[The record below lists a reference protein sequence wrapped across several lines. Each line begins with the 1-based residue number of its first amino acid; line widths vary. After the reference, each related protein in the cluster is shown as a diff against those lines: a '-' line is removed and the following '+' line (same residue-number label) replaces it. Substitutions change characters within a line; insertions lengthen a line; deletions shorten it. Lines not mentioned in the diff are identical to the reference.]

1 MISDRKMTEWKHVT
15 RKKKVFHK
23 VKESKDG
30 KFSNLVQTESR
41 SVLNSVKLY
50 FTSVN
55 YTQEQ
60 LAELM

>member
-1 MISDRKMTEWKHVT
+1 MISDRKMTEWKQVT

-23 VKESKDG
+23 VKKSKDG